1 MKDGFLRVAAATPK
15 IKVADCV
22 HNSQQILDIALSA
35 PADTALIVFPELCII
50 GYTCGVLIQ
59 NPSLL
64 TAAEN
69 AVAYILEKTVML
81 DTVLVLGAPVAYG
94 SSLYNCG
101 IVCHR
106 GRLLGIVPKSYLPAY
121 GELYESRY
129 FAPANDDD
137 YSVVYAGQDTVI
149 SRNQL
154 FICRNIPDF
163 CLGVEIC
170 EDLLASPQ
178 PSQKLAASGA
188 TVIANLSAS
197 PEGIGKPDFRRKLV
211 GTQSSRLLCA
221 YLYADAGEGESTTD
235 AVFSGHN
242 MIAENGTILAESPR
256 YKAGIISADIDLSHI
271 VYDRR
276 RISSCTNIQRMSE
289 IKFDMGMSEL
299 SISRKISPMPFIP
312 QDLSEQEDRFEEIL
326 NIQSTGLAKRLEHT
340 GGSAVLGLS
349 GGLDSALAL
358 LVIVRA
364 YDRLG
369 IKHKNIH
376 AVTLPCFGTTGRTLN
391 NARSLA
397 NACGATLYEIDITKA
412 VTQHFA
418 DIGHSGKHD
427 TTYENSQARERTQV
441 LMDIANQVSGMVI
454 GPADLSEMAL
464 GWTTYNGDH
473 MSMYGVNSSVPK
485 TLVRHIISY
494 EARQIGG
501 TIGAALT
508 DILNTPVSPELL
520 PPENGEISQK
530 TEQIVGPY
538 ELHDFFLYYFIRFGD
553 SPGKIKRLA
562 GYAFKDKYTDEEI
575 LKWLRIFYRRFFAQ
589 QFKRSCMPD
598 GPRVGSVGLSP
609 RSDWR
614 MPSDA
619 QVDIWMA
626 DTNLNYKSR

>member
-1 MKDGFLRVAAATPK
+1 MKDGFLRVVAATPK

-35 PADTALIVFPELCII
+35 PDGTALIVFPELCIV
-50 GYTCGVLIQ
+50 GYTCGDLIY

-64 TAAEN
+64 GAAEN
-69 AVAYILEKTVML
+69 AVAYILQKTVML
-81 DTVLVLGAPVAYG
+81 DTLLVLGAPVAYG
-94 SSLYNCG
+94 SSIYNCG

-106 GRLLGIVPKSYLPAY
+106 GRLLGIIPKSYIPAY
-121 GELYESRY
+121 SDLYESRY
-129 FAPANDDD
+129 FAPANDGA
-137 YSVVYAGQDTVI
+137 YKVVYAGQDTVI
-149 SRNQL
+149 SREQL
-154 FICRNIPDF
+154 FTCSNLPDF

-170 EDLLASPQ
+170 EDLWASPQ
-178 PSQKLAASGA
+178 PSQRLASAGA

-197 PEGIGKPDFRRKLV
+197 PEGIGRPDFRRKLV
-211 GTQSSRLLCA
+211 GAQSSRLLCA
-221 YLYADAGEGESTTD
+221 YIYADAGEGESTTD

-242 MIAENGTILAESPR
+242 MIVENGTLLSESHR

-276 RISSCTNIQRMSE
+276 RISASTNIRNMPE
-289 IKFDMGMSEL
+289 IIFDMNMRQL
-299 SISRKISPMPFIP
+299 SVQRKISPMPFIP
-312 QDLSEQEDRFEEIL
+312 QDISEQEDRFEEIL
-326 NIQSTGLAKRLEHT
+326 NIQSAGLAKRLEHT
-340 GGSAVLGLS
+340 GSWAVLGLS

-358 LVIVRA
+358 LVIARA

-369 IKHKNIH
+369 IKRENIH

-397 NACGATLYEIDITKA
+397 NACGATLYEIDITKV

-427 TTYENSQARERTQV
+427 ITYENSQARERTQV
-441 LMDIANQVSGMVI
+441 LMDIANQVNGMVI
-454 GPADLSEMAL
+454 GPADLSEIAL

-485 TLVRHIISY
+485 TLVRYIVSY
-494 EARQIGG
+494 EARRLGG
-501 TIGAALT
+501 TTGAALT

-530 TEQIVGPY
+530 TEKIVGPY
-538 ELHDFFLYYFIRFGD
+538 ELHDFFLYHFIRFGD
-553 SPGKIKRLA
+553 SPGKIMRLA
-562 GYAFKDKYTDEEI
+562 GYAFKDRYSVEEI
-575 LKWLRIFYRRFFAQ
+575 LKWLKIFCRRFFSQ

-598 GPRVGSVGLSP
+598 GPRVGSVSLSP
-609 RSDWR
+609 RGDWK

-619 QVDIWMA
+619 QSDIWMA
-626 DTNLNYKSR
+626 ELDSL